1 MSDQSQI
8 ITERITRQAHAD
20 MTASPIKSI
29 SSKTPLNVTLGS
41 VIAVLWTALTG
52 AVGYIHG
59 ITTDHEK
66 RIIVLEQKR
75 TADDEQTKGTEIRR
89 DRERT
94 EILEALRRIEDHFDR
109 RTP

>member
-1 MSDQSQI
+1 MSTSALKA
-8 ITERITRQAHAD
+8 IT
-20 MTASPIKSI
+20 
-29 SSKTPLNVTLGS
+29 SKTPLNVTLGS

-75 TADDEQTKGTEIRR
+75 DADDKRTEATERQR

-94 EILEALRRIEDHFDR
+94 EILEALHRIEDHFER
-109 RTP
+109 RGP